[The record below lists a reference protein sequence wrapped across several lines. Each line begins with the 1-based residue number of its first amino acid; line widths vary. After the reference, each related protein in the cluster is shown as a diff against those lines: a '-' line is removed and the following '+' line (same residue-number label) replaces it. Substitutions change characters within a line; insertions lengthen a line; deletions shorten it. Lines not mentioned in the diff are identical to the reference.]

1 MNARNVKLMLKYG
14 LFMGTGFCLYTTLM
28 WLTRLDSTYL
38 NIGQYLDMLIVL
50 LPVAVIFLAI
60 KEELQTKTLLWWQ
73 RMLLAM
79 GIGVVSYVIYE
90 PYLYLYHHYIN
101 PDWFSYVLQLKETE
115 LNAAHTSP
123 EKINETLQQMH
134 QANTRQ
140 DGLFKLSTFLPS
152 VVILPSLIA
161 LVSLIFVKKK
171 AA

>member
-1 MNARNVKLMLKYG
+1 MNAINLKSMLKYG

-28 WLTRLDSTYL
+28 WLTHLDGTYL

-50 LPVAVIFLAI
+50 LPVAVIFVAI
-60 KEELQTKTLLWWQ
+60 KEELPTKTLLWWQ
-73 RMLLAM
+73 RMLMAM

-115 LNAAHTSP
+115 LNAAHTAP
-123 EKINETLQQMH
+123 EKITETLQQMH
-134 QANTRQ
+134 QANTQQ

-152 VVILPSLIA
+152 VVILPGLIA